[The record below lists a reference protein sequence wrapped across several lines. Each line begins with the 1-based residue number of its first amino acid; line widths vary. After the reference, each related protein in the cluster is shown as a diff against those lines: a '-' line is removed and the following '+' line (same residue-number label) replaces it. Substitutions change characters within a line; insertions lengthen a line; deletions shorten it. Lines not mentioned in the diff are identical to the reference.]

1 MNDSDSLYQDAIKQ
15 SARDAHGHGQLDNP
29 TGEAKLDNPLCG
41 DRVRMQVAIDGGR
54 IAAVAHE
61 TKGCLLCR
69 AAASL
74 LGARA
79 AGMDAAA
86 VEAVSGQLDAM
97 LKGNAVPEAWPELA
111 MFVPARAH
119 ASRHRCI
126 LLPFRAL
133 QAAMS
138 KVGAGRS
145 GGFAEHRSAPAKPA
159 GCAKPAVETTAN
171 AAETDRGI
179 QSAR

>member
-1 MNDSDSLYQDAIKQ
+1 MNSVDLLYQDAIKEF
-15 SARDAHGHGQLDNP
+15 ARAAHGHGVLENA

-41 DRVRMQVAIDGGR
+41 DRVRMQVALHGGH
-54 IAAVAHE
+54 IIAVAHE
-61 TKGCLLCR
+61 TKGCLLCL

-86 VEAVSGQLDAM
+86 VETISGELEAM
-97 LKGNAVPEAWPELA
+97 LKSAGPVPAAWPELT

-119 ASRHRCI
+119 ASRHRCV

-133 QAAMS
+133 QAA
-138 KVGAGRS
+138 VGGELGAGATANLNGT
-145 GGFAEHRSAPAKPA
+145 GGGTRSA
-159 GCAKPAVETTAN
+159 G
-171 AAETDRGI
+171 
-179 QSAR
+179 

>member
-1 MNDSDSLYQDAIKQ
+1 MNDADSLYQDAIKQ
-15 SARDAHGHGQLDNP
+15 YAREAYGHGQLDKP

-41 DRVRMQVAIDGGR
+41 DRVRMQVALDGGR
-54 IAAVAHE
+54 IVAVAHE
-61 TKGCLLCR
+61 TRGCLLCR

-79 AGMDAAA
+79 VGMDATA
-86 VEAVSGQLDAM
+86 VEAVGSEIDAM

-119 ASRHRCI
+119 ASRHRCV

-133 QAAMS
+133 QAAIS
-138 KVGAGRS
+138 KVGAGATATATATD
-145 GGFAEHRSAPAKPA
+145 GG
-159 GCAKPAVETTAN
+159 T
-171 AAETDRGI
+171 

>member
-1 MNDSDSLYQDAIKQ
+1 MNSGDSLYQDAIKQ
-15 SARDAHGHGQLDNP
+15 FAQAAHGHGVLENA

-41 DRVRMQVAIDGGR
+41 DRVRMQVALDAGR
-54 IAAVAHE
+54 IAAIAHE

-79 AGMDAAA
+79 TGMDAAA
-86 VEAVSGQLDAM
+86 IVAVSDELDAM
-97 LKGNAVPEAWPELA
+97 LKGAAPISAAWPELA

-119 ASRHRCI
+119 PSRHRCV

-133 QAAMS
+133 IDALRAAS
-138 KVGAGRS
+138 SEVGAGD
-145 GGFAEHRSAPAKPA
+145 
-159 GCAKPAVETTAN
+159 TAN
-171 AAETDRGI
+171 ATG
-179 QSAR
+179 

>member
-1 MNDSDSLYQDAIKQ
+1 MNGGDSLYQDAIKQ
-15 SARDAHGHGQLDNP
+15 FARAAHGHGELDKA

-41 DRVRMQVAIDGGR
+41 DRVRMQVVLDAGR
-54 IAAVAHE
+54 IVAIAHE

-79 AGMDAAA
+79 VGQDAAT
-86 VEAVSGQLDAM
+86 VEAVSGELDAM
-97 LKGNAVPEAWPELA
+97 LKGAAPVPAAWPELA

-119 ASRHRCI
+119 PSRHRCV

-133 QAAMS
+133 QAAIC
-138 KVGAGRS
+138 KVPEGTHRAGAGD
-145 GGFAEHRSAPAKPA
+145 
-159 GCAKPAVETTAN
+159 TAN
-171 AAETDRGI
+171 AADTIVGK
-179 QSAR
+179 QGAS